1 MYVVMCVRQHAFN
14 IVRAHTHTHKH
25 THTHSLSRSLSLSN
39 THTHTHTHT
48 HTSKI
53 LKTDSVKTSMM
64 RQTNSRPTLLKQNDE
79 TNQSRLDFLS
89 PRKAMAYGQTFQRRK
104 CARVL
109 SCFAIPLKLTAGQLK
124 TLMGKLLTT
133 LLLTPN
139 IPKLIDLK
147 RTSGATNSSDVVT
160 SRKIVSLCLCVCVRG
175 HTHTHT

>member
-14 IVRAHTHTHKH
+14 IV
-25 THTHSLSRSLSLSN
+25 
-39 THTHTHTHT
+39 HTHTHTHT
-48 HTSKI
+48 QTHTHTLSLSLSLSHTHTHTHSHTRKI

-79 TNQSRLDFLS
+79 THQSRLDFLS
-89 PRKAMAYGQTFQRRK
+89 PRKARMAYGQTFQRRK

-109 SCFAIPLKLTAGQLK
+109 SCFAIPLKLTVGQLK
-124 TLMGKLLTT
+124 TLLGKLLTI

-147 RTSGATNSSDVVT
+147 RTSRATN
-160 SRKIVSLCLCVCVRG
+160 
-175 HTHTHT
+175 

>member
-25 THTHSLSRSLSLSN
+25 THTHTLSLALSLSQ

-53 LKTDSVKTSMM
+53 LKTDSVKTSM

-79 TNQSRLDFLS
+79 THQSRLDFLS

-147 RTSGATNSSDVVT
+147 RTSRATN
-160 SRKIVSLCLCVCVRG
+160 
-175 HTHTHT
+175 

>member
-25 THTHSLSRSLSLSN
+25 THTHSLSLALSLSQ

-147 RTSGATNSSDVVT
+147 RTSGATN
-160 SRKIVSLCLCVCVRG
+160 
-175 HTHTHT
+175 

>member
-14 IVRAHTHTHKH
+14 IVHTHTHTHTNTH
-25 THTHSLSRSLSLSN
+25 THTHTLSLSLSLSLS
-39 THTHTHTHT
+39 HTHTHTHT
-48 HTSKI
+48 HTRKI

-79 TNQSRLDFLS
+79 THQSRLDFLS
-89 PRKAMAYGQTFQRRK
+89 PRKARMAYGQTFQRRK

-147 RTSGATNSSDVVT
+147 RTSRATN
-160 SRKIVSLCLCVCVRG
+160 
-175 HTHTHT
+175 

>member
-14 IVRAHTHTHKH
+14 IVRAHTHTH
-25 THTHSLSRSLSLSN
+25 TLSRSLSLSN

-53 LKTDSVKTSMM
+53 LKTDSVKTSM

-79 TNQSRLDFLS
+79 THQSRLDFLS

-147 RTSGATNSSDVVT
+147 RTSGATN
-160 SRKIVSLCLCVCVRG
+160 
-175 HTHTHT
+175 

>member
-14 IVRAHTHTHKH
+14 IVHTHTHTHTNTH
-25 THTHSLSRSLSLSN
+25 THTHSLSLSLSLK
-39 THTHTHTHT
+39 HTHTHTHT

-53 LKTDSVKTSMM
+53 LKTDSVKTSM

-79 TNQSRLDFLS
+79 THQSRLDFLS
-89 PRKAMAYGQTFQRRK
+89 PRKARMAYGQTFQRRK

-147 RTSGATNSSDVVT
+147 RTSRATN
-160 SRKIVSLCLCVCVRG
+160 
-175 HTHTHT
+175 

>member
-14 IVRAHTHTHKH
+14 IV
-25 THTHSLSRSLSLSN
+25 
-39 THTHTHTHT
+39 HTHTHTHT
-48 HTSKI
+48 QTHPHTLSLCLSLSLSLSHTHTRKI

-79 TNQSRLDFLS
+79 THQSRLDFLS
-89 PRKAMAYGQTFQRRK
+89 PRKAKTAYGQTFQRRK

-109 SCFAIPLKLTAGQLK
+109 RCFATPLKLTAGQLK

-147 RTSGATNSSDVVT
+147 RTSRATN
-160 SRKIVSLCLCVCVRG
+160 
-175 HTHTHT
+175 